1 MNEMITAN
9 IALDILGIILSL
21 IPIVYIVS
29 NHRYKQRLN
38 LSFLGMAVSNILMIT
53 GDLADW
59 LIQDASEPSTKML
72 LTFFTVIFYTSSAFV
87 LYFFAQYIC
96 EYLKLRGRFRRMC
109 LVFVSALCGIHVIFA
124 IISPFTGSFFYV
136 ADNGYQRGNLFFVSQ
151 LVPLFCYVLFTV
163 LIVIYRKKLS
173 LREVVFFLL
182 YIFVPLGGG
191 AVQMLLRGVAVVNIG
206 VALALLFI
214 LVNIQFEH
222 EITMKRQEN
231 ELAEL
236 HVDIMLSQIQSH
248 FLYNVL
254 TGIRSLCETD
264 PIRAGE
270 SIGAFSKFLRTN
282 MESLTNKTPIL
293 FEQELEHTRS
303 YLYLEKQRFEDKL
316 NVVYKIDAVHF
327 SIPSLTLQPIVENAV
342 RHGIMKKENGGT
354 VTIHSCETEHSFIIK
369 VTDDGVGFLTERETA
384 PEHSHIGIQN
394 VKSRLHALC
403 GGTIEIQSEP
413 QIGTTVIISI
423 PKER

>member
-29 NHRYKQRLN
+29 NHRYKQKLN

-59 LIQDASEPSTKML
+59 LIQDASELSTKML
-72 LTFFTVIFYTSSAFV
+72 LTFFTVVFYTSSAFV

-96 EYLKLRGRFRRMC
+96 EYLKLSERFRRLC

-236 HVDIMLSQIQSH
+236 HVDIMLSQIQPH

-254 TGIRSLCETD
+254 TGIRSLCEID
-264 PIRAGE
+264 PVRAGE

-282 MESLTNKTPIL
+282 MESLTNKTLIL

-303 YLYLEKQRFEDKL
+303 YLYLEKQRFEDNL

-342 RHGIMKKENGGT
+342 RHEIMKKENGGT